1 MDKRISI
8 GIDHCSIFNRDLH
21 TATDIFFALGFR
33 GDGNC
38 SELSDKITGAFV
50 PSCRFVFDNAYIE
63 CVQFPEALGEFYYF
77 LKSKAAVHLMTNL
90 TPDAEAFRTALEQA
104 GYPNPIVDT
113 TIRENASHGTV
124 GGTAKF
130 LLVPVENSKVP
141 DTHLAYEQHCTPELL
156 YQPTR
161 WQHANGV
168 NTIEEVTV
176 CIDDEAMAEAMMAQL
191 LELHELAKSGECPTG
206 LRSLRVMDTA
216 SFEAEFGA
224 KPDTSRSMYSAFT
237 FGVDSLDAVR
247 SILAGSTFNWTESE
261 GRIFVNVMEEL
272 NLVMVFQA
280 VK

>member
-1 MDKRISI
+1 MDKRIHI
-8 GIDHCSIFNRDLH
+8 GIDHLSVFNRELA
-21 TATDIFFALGFR
+21 TSTDIFFALGFR

-38 SELSDKITGAFV
+38 TELSEAIKGAFV
-50 PSCRFVFDNAYIE
+50 PSCRFVTDNAYIE

-90 TPDAEAFRTALEQA
+90 TPDAEVFRAALEKA

-168 NTIEEVTV
+168 CTIEEATV
-176 CIDDEAMAEAMMAQL
+176 CIDDEEKAEAMMAQL
-191 LELHELAKSGECPTG
+191 LELHELAQSDKCPTG
-206 LRSLRVMDTA
+206 LHSLRVMDTA

-224 KPDTSRSMYSAFT
+224 RPDTSRSMYSALT
-237 FGVDSLDAVR
+237 FGVDSLAAVADV
-247 SILAGSTFNWTESE
+247 LASSGLSWKKED
-261 GRIFVNVMEEL
+261 GRILVNVMDEV
-272 NLVMVFQA
+272 NLVLVF
-280 VK
+280 VEK

>member
-1 MDKRISI
+1 MDKRIHI
-8 GIDHCSIFNRDLH
+8 GIDHCSIFNRELA
-21 TATDIFFALGFR
+21 TSTDIFFALGFR

-38 SELSDKITGAFV
+38 SELSESVKSAFV
-50 PSCRFVFDNAYIE
+50 PSCRFVADNAYIE

-90 TPDAEAFRTALEQA
+90 TPDAEAFRATLEKA

-161 WQHANGV
+161 WQHLNGV

-176 CIDDEAMAEAMMAQL
+176 CCDDEAKAEAMMSQL
-191 LELHELAKSGECPTG
+191 LELHELAQSDKCPTG
-206 LRSLRVMDTA
+206 LHSLRVMDTA

-224 KPDTSRSMYSAFT
+224 KPDTDRSMYSAFT
-237 FGVDSLDAVR
+237 FGVASLDAVR
-247 SILAGSTFNWTESE
+247 ALLADSSFAWTEKDE
-261 GRIFVNVMEEL
+261 RIFVNVMDEL
-272 NLVMVFQA
+272 NLVLVFQV